1 MKKLLTII
9 IIILHPLVSVAQ
21 TTISGYVFDTNQ
33 QPVPFADIVLQ
44 DIATKGAAAF
54 SASDEKGYFEITT
67 EKIGSYEIQISS
79 IGFELFITNV
89 LNLEGDKAIVLE
101 NLVLTESSFALNE
114 VSIEGKKAPIKRAID
129 RTIINIEDDAT
140 VQGSSILDIMERT
153 PGIIVDREN
162 ESISVLGKS
171 GVNIMINGKMNY
183 MPASALVQFLN
194 GINAE
199 NAKSIELIT
208 TPPSKFDAA
217 GNAGYINIELNKRTD
232 VGFNGNFNTALGYAK
247 EKARK
252 NIGTSFNVTGE
263 KSSLSFNYSLLDNQ
277 LPITGRL
284 SRSLIVNEQPLTT
297 TVDAVRENNR
307 LVHNLSFS
315 YDQKLSE
322 QFTLGTTV
330 TGYSNNYRMIEYKN
344 ATHSNEPFFDDYY
357 ETTENNLWKNV
368 QSSVY
373 LNYQWEES
381 KLDFAVD
388 YLKFGN
394 DQPVDYFV
402 NLVSPQSVSDLNFN
416 STKSSPFTISVFSTD
431 FENKFKENVRFSAG
445 LKYVVND
452 FTNTNYLYREE
463 IMDNRFSNSSQ
474 LDEKIGAAYSQLNFP
489 LSEKVKVQ
497 AGLRYEFTQ
506 TQVNSLIDN
515 SVFVDREYGNFFPSV
530 FLSYK
535 INDFNNLNLSSSRRI
550 NRPSFTDMA
559 PFVFFVDLE
568 QAFEGNVSLKPSYTN
583 NFQLDY
589 RYKSVNLT
597 VQYTDEKDVI
607 SRFQPS
613 IDSSSGFVT
622 IRPANVDEQQTLSTI
637 ISYSFYPVSFWNLRL
652 FSTFAY
658 TALKNNVAESSIDI
672 TNSSLRF
679 NMNNNFNLGN
689 DFSFQVWGYYN
700 SRAVSG
706 INIVLPAGALNLAL
720 QKKYKNFTYTLNATN
735 ILDTQRWRFES
746 INTAQNFYQDFDVN
760 FSPPQ
765 IRFAVSTSF
774 GNQKIKQKQLRKSEE
789 ASRVNL

>member
-1 MKKLLTII
+1 M
-9 IIILHPLVSVAQ
+9 
-21 TTISGYVFDTNQ
+21 
-33 QPVPFADIVLQ
+33 
-44 DIATKGAAAF
+44 
-54 SASDEKGYFEITT
+54 
-67 EKIGSYEIQISS
+67 
-79 IGFELFITNV
+79 

-101 NLVLTESSFALNE
+101 NLVLTETSFALNE
-114 VSIEGKKAPIKRAID
+114 VSIEEKKAPIKRAID

-140 VQGSSILDIMERT
+140 AQGSSILDIMERT

-208 TPPSKFDAA
+208 TPPAKFDAA

-247 EKARK
+247 EKALK
-252 NIGTSFNVTGE
+252 NIGTSFNVTEE

-277 LPITGRL
+277 LPFTARL

-297 TVDAVRENNR
+297 SIDAVRENNR

-416 STKSSPFTISVFSTD
+416 STKSSPFTISVYSTD

-463 IMDNRFSNSSQ
+463 IMDNRF
-474 LDEKIGAAYSQLNFP
+474 
-489 LSEKVKVQ
+489 
-497 AGLRYEFTQ
+497 
-506 TQVNSLIDN
+506 
-515 SVFVDREYGNFFPSV
+515 
-530 FLSYK
+530 
-535 INDFNNLNLSSSRRI
+535 
-550 NRPSFTDMA
+550 
-559 PFVFFVDLE
+559 
-568 QAFEGNVSLKPSYTN
+568 
-583 NFQLDY
+583 
-589 RYKSVNLT
+589 
-597 VQYTDEKDVI
+597 
-607 SRFQPS
+607 
-613 IDSSSGFVT
+613 
-622 IRPANVDEQQTLSTI
+622 AN
-637 ISYSFYPVSFWNLRL
+637 
-652 FSTFAY
+652 
-658 TALKNNVAESSIDI
+658 
-672 TNSSLRF
+672 
-679 NMNNNFNLGN
+679 
-689 DFSFQVWGYYN
+689 
-700 SRAVSG
+700 
-706 INIVLPAGALNLAL
+706 
-720 QKKYKNFTYTLNATN
+720 
-735 ILDTQRWRFES
+735 
-746 INTAQNFYQDFDVN
+746 
-760 FSPPQ
+760 
-765 IRFAVSTSF
+765 
-774 GNQKIKQKQLRKSEE
+774 
-789 ASRVNL
+789 

>member
-9 IIILHPLVSVAQ
+9 ILILHPLVSIAQ

-44 DIATKGAAAF
+44 DIANKGAAAF

-114 VSIEGKKAPIKRAID
+114 VSIKGKKAPIKRTID

-140 VQGSSILDIMERT
+140 AQGSSILDIMERT

-171 GVNIMINGKMNY
+171 GINIMINGKMNY

-208 TPPSKFDAA
+208 TPPAKFDAA

-232 VGFNGNFNTALGYAK
+232 VGYNGNFNTALGYAK

-252 NIGTSFNVTGE
+252 NIGTSFNVTEE

-277 LPITGRL
+277 LPFIWRI
-284 SRSLIVNEQPLTT
+284 SRSLNVNEQPLTT
-297 TVDAVRENNR
+297 TIDAVRENKR

-357 ETTENNLWKNV
+357 ETTEDNFWKNV

-402 NLVSPQSVSDLNFN
+402 NLVSPQGVSDLNFN
-416 STKSSPFTISVFSTD
+416 TTKSSPFTISVYSTD

-463 IMDNRFSNSSQ
+463 IMDNRFANSSQ

-550 NRPSFTDMA
+550 NRPAFTDMA
-559 PFVFFVDLE
+559 PFVFFLDLE

-589 RYKSVNLT
+589 RYKSLNLT

-613 IDSSSGFVT
+613 IDNSSGFVT

-735 ILDTQRWRFES
+735 ILDTQRFRFET
-746 INTAQNFYQDFDVN
+746 INTAQNFYQDFN

-765 IRFAVSTSF
+765 IRFAASTSF